1 MNFSFDKMENALYI
15 RFSHEKILN
24 SDETAEGIIDYGKDG
39 SFETA
44 FQKN

>member
-1 MNFSFDKMENALYI
+1 MENALYI

-39 SFETA
+39 SIIGIEVLNF
-44 FQKN
+44 K